1 MVSVDENTQVALEI
15 VSEGTKLSGELI
27 LKILREL
34 NNLFEKDKNAIKE
47 NNLFNEKNK
56 QGKQSI
62 KSLMK
67 KHENGLDTLDDN
79 INKEQ
84 VKEFSKE
91 FNKLG
96 VDFSTVKVG
105 KDEYSFFF
113 AGKDSSVVE
122 KALKNVIEK
131 KDKELQNEKD
141 ITKTNDRELTKKEP
155 KKETVKN
162 KLEEKK
168 DKLKENIFSMKSVRE
183 LDRKFKA
190 ERKEKAVEKDKTK
203 ELSR

>member
-1 MVSVDENTQVALEI
+1 MVSIDENTQVALEI
-15 VSEGTKLSGELI
+15 VSEGTKLTGELI
-27 LKILREL
+27 LKIIREL
-34 NNLFEKDKNAIKE
+34 NNLFEKDKNVIKDNNLLKE
-47 NNLFNEKNK
+47 NNK

-62 KSLMK
+62 KKLIK
-67 KHENGLDTLDDN
+67 KHENGLDTLEDN

-91 FNKLG
+91 FKKLG

-131 KDKELQNEKD
+131 KDKELKSEKD
-141 ITKTNDRELTKKEP
+141 ITTDKDISKNEP
-155 KKETVKN
+155 KKTKQKN

-168 DKLKENIFSMKSVRE
+168 DKAKENIFSMKSVRN
-183 LDRKFKA
+183 LDRKFK
-190 ERKEKAVEKDKTK
+190 EEQKEKSVEKNKNK